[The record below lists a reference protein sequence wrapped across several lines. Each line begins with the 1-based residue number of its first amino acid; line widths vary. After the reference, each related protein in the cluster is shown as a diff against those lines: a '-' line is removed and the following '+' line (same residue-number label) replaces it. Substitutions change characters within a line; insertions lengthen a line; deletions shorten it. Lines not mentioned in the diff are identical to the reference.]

1 MNKYLTAFAC
11 ATAALFQVP
20 AGAAEPQL
28 FVYKG
33 AGCDGRDR
41 IPRFE
46 QVMGVK
52 VDGAVDFLSQ
62 EGWPQM
68 SSGARWA
75 IDCWSKTP
83 IALSIALPMLMKN
96 ETSFAAGL
104 AGANDAAFAEVGN
117 LLVAKGKPYAS
128 IRIGW
133 EFNGNWY
140 PWAIYRD
147 PAGFKAYFR
156 RIVGV
161 LRATPGQHFTII
173 WNPSMNTGSIT
184 PENAWPGDD
193 VVDAI
198 GLDVYN
204 QSWRSQDVDPAVR
217 WQGYLTANYGLN
229 WLANFAVTHN
239 KPITIPE
246 WGTGTRPDG
255 HGWGDDPLFV
265 HNMAA
270 WMRAHGTLFHGYWDF
285 NASDYNAQLS
295 TGLFP
300 NAAAAYTQEFAP
312 H

>member
-1 MNKYLTAFAC
+1 MIRALTK
-11 ATAALFQVP
+11 AALMI
-20 AGAAEPQL
+20 AAIWSFPVHAAPQL

-46 QVMGVK
+46 SVMGVK

-62 EGWPQM
+62 ESWAQM

-75 IDCWSKTP
+75 LDCWSKTP
-83 IALSIALPMLMKN
+83 IKLAISVPMLVKG

-117 LLVAKGKPYAS
+117 LLVAKGKADAYV
-128 IRIGW
+128 RIGW

-147 PAGFKAYFR
+147 PTGFKAYFR
-156 RIVGV
+156 RIVGI
-161 LRATPGQHFTII
+161 LRATPGQHFTIV
-173 WNPSMNTGSIT
+173 WNPSMATGSVS
-184 PENAWPGDD
+184 PDNAWPGGD
-193 VVDAI
+193 VVDAV
-198 GLDVYN
+198 GLDIYN
-204 QSWRSQDVDPAVR
+204 QSWRTQDVDPVVR
-217 WQGYLTANYGLN
+217 WQGYLTAWYGLN
-229 WLANFAVTHN
+229 WLETFAAQHG
-239 KPITIPE
+239 KPIAIPE

-255 HGWGDDPLFV
+255 HGWGDDPLFI

-270 WMRAHGTLFHGYWDF
+270 WMRNHNTLFQGYWDF

-300 NAAAAYTQEFAP
+300 QAAAAYTQEYAP
-312 H
+312 Q